1 MKEGGRRGSPC
12 PQGCSVGAECTFLG
26 AQLGGHRRPELHNNE
41 PWVQRAPDVRSEA
54 QEQTL
59 QGGASQGA
67 PRAET
72 PPPGHAG
79 SPLPAL
85 GSPVDPDAPLN
96 QDP

>member
-26 AQLGGHRRPELHNNE
+26 AQLGGHRHPELHNSE

-59 QGGASQGA
+59 KGGAGQGGPQSRDASSW
-67 PRAET
+67 PRGV
-72 PPPGHAG
+72 PPACPGEPG
-79 SPLPAL
+79 GP
-85 GSPVDPDAPLN
+85 
-96 QDP
+96 